1 MARISGTG
9 SFIGV
14 AALLLAAAPA
24 PAHESYSRGRDI
36 ARPAVR
42 FCDLSELTPRNVHG
56 LLELSSAAPRLGRT
70 PRLPGTQARGSRA
83 VEPSVESLV
92 AIDARHARELS
103 GTVSYLVSARDYG
116 SELIAWDP
124 AARRALWTVRE
135 HLPIV
140 SPTLVTAG
148 GLLFYGTADGWL
160 KAVDARSGEL
170 LWQHQVQPGP
180 LAGLSSYLGPDGHQY
195 LSIGSGADE
204 PSGRHTFSLPR

>member
-14 AALLLAAAPA
+14 AALLLAAAAA
-24 PAHESYSRGRDI
+24 PAHQSYSQARDI
-36 ARPAVR
+36 APPTVR
-42 FCDLSELTPRNVHG
+42 FCELSELTPRNVHG
-56 LLELSSAAPRLGRT
+56 LLELSSAAPRLGRI
-70 PRLPGTQARGSRA
+70 PRVAGTQARGSQV
-83 VEPSVESLV
+83 VEPSIESLV
-92 AIDARHARELS
+92 ASDARQAREL
-103 GTVSYLVSARDYG
+103 GATVSYLVSARDYG
-116 SELIAWDP
+116 SELIAWDR
-124 AARRALWTVRE
+124 AARRALWTLRE

-170 LWQHQVQPGP
+170 LWQHQVEQGP
-180 LAGLSSYLGPDGHQY
+180 LAGLTSYLGPDGHQY
-195 LSIGSGADE
+195 LSIGSGTDE

>member
-14 AALLLAAAPA
+14 AALLLAAAAA
-24 PAHESYSRGRDI
+24 PAHESYSQVRDI
-36 ARPAVR
+36 VRPTVR

-56 LLELSSAAPRLGRT
+56 LLELV
-70 PRLPGTQARGSRA
+70 PGTPARGSRA
-83 VEPSVESLV
+83 VEPSIESLV
-92 AIDARHARELS
+92 ASDARHARELG

-124 AARRALWTVRE
+124 AARRALWTLRE

-140 SPTLVTAG
+140 SPPLVTAG

-170 LWQHQVQPGP
+170 LWQHQVEQGP
-180 LAGLSSYLGPDGHQY
+180 LAGPASYLGPDGHQY